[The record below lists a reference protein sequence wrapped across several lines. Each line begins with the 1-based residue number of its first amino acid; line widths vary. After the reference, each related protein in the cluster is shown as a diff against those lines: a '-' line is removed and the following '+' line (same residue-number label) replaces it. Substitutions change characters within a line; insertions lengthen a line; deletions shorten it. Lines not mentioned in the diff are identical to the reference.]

1 LLIGTR
7 LIIHDHRKTT
17 EREMGKMV
25 IAITSGI
32 LEGLLICAGIFTKNA
47 LALAVAVVFF
57 VIQWKH
63 LGKQE

>member
-1 LLIGTR
+1 
-7 LIIHDHRKTT
+7 
-17 EREMGKMV
+17 MGKMV
-25 IAITSGI
+25 IAAASGI